1 VIESILLAVTRV
13 STFQGE
19 QGLSGATGFF
29 FERDDRLYVVTN
41 RHVVFDEPSGH
52 RPDRIELE
60 LHVDAENATVVQPFP
75 VPLYDESGKSRWKQ
89 GVDSQGEVDVA
100 VLELDRAAL
109 PETLVYRPF
118 TPHHMVEELDE
129 IEVGASLLV
138 VGFPLGFH
146 DDMHHLPV
154 ARRSAIA
161 SSFGMRFQGKGY
173 FLHDARTHRGTSG
186 APVVARMSLQR
197 GRRTLPWTLL
207 GVHASRLDV
216 TRDLEQDEA
225 LGLNCAWYADI
236 ILTLTDPAAEIAPAP
251 AAAAGT
257 PVANAPAPA
266 PAAVAPA
273 PAPVV
278 APTPVPAPAIALDAP
293 RPKAPAAEVAPA
305 APVTPTPATPV
316 PKPAATAKP

>member
-41 RHVVFDEPSGH
+41 RHVVFDEPSNH
-52 RPDRIELE
+52 RPDRIDLE
-60 LHVDAENATVVQPFP
+60 LHVDAENATVVQQFP
-75 VPLYDESGKSRWKQ
+75 VPLYDEAGAPRWKQ
-89 GVDSQGEVDVA
+89 GVDSEGEVDVA

-129 IEVGASLLV
+129 VEVGKSLVV

-146 DDMHHLPV
+146 DDLHHLPV

-186 APVVARMSLQR
+186 APVVTRMSLQR
-197 GRRTLPWTLL
+197 GRKALPWTLL
-207 GVHASRLDV
+207 GVHAARLDV
-216 TRDLEQDEA
+216 TRDLDQDEA

-236 ILTLTDPAAEIAPAP
+236 ILTLTE
-251 AAAAGT
+251 
-257 PVANAPAPA
+257 
-266 PAAVAPA
+266 

-278 APTPVPAPAIALDAP
+278 ASEPVASAAATVDASPPPAPTVPPVQALDAP
-293 RPKAPAAEVAPA
+293 RPKVPAPASPAPAPPVPAASAAPA
-305 APVTPTPATPV
+305 APKQVATS
-316 PKPAATAKP
+316 KP